1 MSNVTKHPADLPTEF
16 LCKTLIKYREL
27 TSKSSF
33 DEMYQSMLE
42 DEIERRKQFPFNA
55 REIEQY
61 LPS

>member
-1 MSNVTKHPADLPTEF
+1 MNVTKHPADLPTEF
-16 LCKTLIKYREL
+16 LCKTLLQYREL
-27 TSKSSF
+27 ALKSSF